1 MNKTIEMRVLV
12 VFLFF
17 CANSGF
23 LIGQSALEIVKKS
36 DEKFR
41 GLSSFSVLKMQ
52 IKRSDWSR
60 EMKMKAWSKGEDETL
75 ILITGPKRDQGITF
89 LKKKNEMWNWQPT
102 IQRVIKMP
110 PSMMMQSWMGSDF
123 TNDDLAR
130 QSSIVNDYVHRISGE
145 EKVEGKSCYILEL
158 KPKEDAPVVWG
169 RVKMWISKNDYL
181 QLKTEFYDED
191 DFLINTVFS
200 SNIKEI
206 GGRVLPTVMKLV
218 PADQPK
224 NSTILEYEQL
234 EFGVN
239 FKPDFFSVKNMKV
252 IR

>member
-1 MNKTIEMRVLV
+1 MGQRFFFIFLLTIIT
-12 VFLFF
+12 
-17 CANSGF
+17 ANIGF
-23 LIGQSALEIVKKS
+23 SQSALEIVKKS

-41 GLSSFSVLKMQ
+41 GLSSYSVLKMQ
-52 IKRSDWSR
+52 IKRADWSR
-60 EMKMKAWSKGEDETL
+60 EMKIKAWSQGEDETL
-75 ILITGPKRDQGITF
+75 ILITSPKRDQGITF

-130 QSSIVNDYVHRISGE
+130 QSSIVSDYSHKITGDD
-145 EKVEGKSCYILEL
+145 KIEGRSCYVIEL

-169 RVKMWISKNDYL
+169 KVKLWISKNDFL

-191 DFLINTVFS
+191 NFLVNTVFS
-200 SNIKEI
+200 SNIREI
-206 GGRVLPTVMKLV
+206 GGRILPTVMKLV

-224 NSTILEYEQL
+224 NSTVLEYEQL
-234 EFGVN
+234 EFGVK
-239 FKPDFFSVKNMKV
+239 FKSDFFSVKNMKV
-252 IR
+252 VR

>member
-1 MNKTIEMRVLV
+1 MGQRFFFIFLLTIIT
-12 VFLFF
+12 
-17 CANSGF
+17 ANVGF
-23 LIGQSALEIVKKS
+23 SQSALEIVKKS

-41 GLSSFSVLKMQ
+41 GLSSYSVLKMQ
-52 IKRSDWSR
+52 IKRADWSR
-60 EMKMKAWSKGEDETL
+60 EMKIKAWSQGEDETL
-75 ILITGPKRDQGITF
+75 ILITSPKRDQGITF

-130 QSSIVNDYVHRISGE
+130 QSSIVSDYSHKITGDD
-145 EKVEGKSCYILEL
+145 KIEGRSCYVIEL

-169 RVKMWISKNDYL
+169 KVKLWISKNDFL

-191 DFLINTVFS
+191 NFLVNTVFS
-200 SNIKEI
+200 SNIREI
-206 GGRVLPTVMKLV
+206 GGRILPTVMKLV

-224 NSTILEYEQL
+224 NSTVLEYEQL
-234 EFGVN
+234 EFGVK
-239 FKPDFFSVKNMKV
+239 FKSDFFSVKNMKV
-252 IR
+252 VR

>member
-1 MNKTIEMRVLV
+1 MGHR
-12 VFLFF
+12 FF
-17 CANSGF
+17 CIF
-23 LIGQSALEIVKKS
+23 LLIFITTNVCFSQSALEIVKKS

-41 GLSSFSVLKMQ
+41 GLSSYSVLKMQ
-52 IKRSDWSR
+52 IKRADWSR
-60 EMKMKAWSKGEDETL
+60 EMKMKAWSQGEDETL
-75 ILITGPKRDQGITF
+75 ILITSPKRDQGITF

-130 QSSIVNDYVHRISGE
+130 QSSIVSDYSHKITGE
-145 EKVEGKSCYILEL
+145 DKIEGRSCYVIEL

-169 RVKMWISKNDYL
+169 KVKLWISKNDFL
-181 QLKTEFYDED
+181 QLRAEFYDED
-191 DFLINTVFS
+191 NFLVNTVFS
-200 SNIKEI
+200 SNIREI
-206 GGRVLPTVMKLV
+206 GGRILPTVMKLV

-234 EFGVN
+234 DFRVK
-239 FKPDFFSVKNMKV
+239 FKNDFFSVKNMKV